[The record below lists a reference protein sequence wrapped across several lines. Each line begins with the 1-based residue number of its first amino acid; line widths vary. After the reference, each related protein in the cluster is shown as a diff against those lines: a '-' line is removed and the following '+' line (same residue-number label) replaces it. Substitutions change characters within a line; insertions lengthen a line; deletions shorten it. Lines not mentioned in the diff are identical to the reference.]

1 MRRHVSITAL
11 FLCLSER
18 RVRSAGSDRFVV
30 LISAVQR
37 APPSRP
43 WNRGSSAALVRDATV
58 SGIRGWYDHRRAI
71 WGSLALSGCAFIPQ
85 LWCLQLLEGD
95 MHRLR
100 FLLPLISALLIAT
113 SGLTQPNQPTAPS
126 RQTGAGEWIT
136 QLQPD
141 QWQASNLD
149 GLDVYSSNNG
159 DKIGDISE
167 LIFDNSGKVQA
178 VVIGVGGYLGIGER
192 AIAVPFDQIR
202 FVNEP
207 RLITTGTTTGEAR
220 LAGAS
225 PGGGTVAS
233 PSAAGTAAV
242 PAGSNNPSPTSPA
255 ANNAP
260 APVTPETQRVG
271 QSRPSGSGSS
281 PNHAILLMS
290 ITKDELQAAA
300 EFRATR

>member
-1 MRRHVSITAL
+1 M
-11 FLCLSER
+11 
-18 RVRSAGSDRFVV
+18 
-30 LISAVQR
+30 
-37 APPSRP
+37 
-43 WNRGSSAALVRDATV
+43 VRDATV
-58 SGIRGWYDHRRAI
+58 SGIRGRHDQPRAI

-113 SGLTQPNQPTAPS
+113 PGLAQPSQLTAPPP
-126 RQTGAGEWIT
+126 QTSAGGWIT

-141 QWQASNLD
+141 QWQASNLE

-167 LIFDNSGKVQA
+167 LIFDSSGRAQA
-178 VVIGVGGYLGIGER
+178 VVIEVGGYLGIGER

-225 PGGGTVAS
+225 PGGDTVAS

-242 PAGSNNPSPTSPA
+242 PAGSNNPSPSKRA
-255 ANNAP
+255 ANNVPAP
-260 APVTPETQRVG
+260 AAPETQRMEQAPPG
-271 QSRPSGSGSS
+271 GSGSS

-290 ITKDELQAAA
+290 ITKDELQAAP
-300 EFRATR
+300 EFGAPR